1 MPRITRQFAK
11 IDFTNVRAQSAGVGG
26 IGGVDVDVSF
36 QGADAFMA
44 ELNKFLSGFTLVN
57 RRRIAK
63 AGAPYLINAAQNLA
77 PNSPKVHYRYN
88 TAKLIKSIRAP
99 KGYGRKLASYYPG
112 NLDRSIID
120 IGDKRRRVA
129 KGYKVV
135 IGPYYLSWKQDPKG
149 EFKGKR
155 FDAYYAHMVYGSAR
169 AFQQRV
175 MIAALNTAK
184 AQIRTA
190 MISEAVKV
198 QKELV
203 RGNEYLR

>member
-11 IDFTNVRAQSAGVGG
+11 IDFTNVRAQKAGVSGL
-26 IGGVDVDVSF
+26 GGVDVETSF
-36 QGADAFMA
+36 QNADAFLA

-77 PNSPKVHYRYN
+77 PNSQKIHYRYQ
-88 TAKLIKSIRAP
+88 TAKLIKSVRAP
-99 KGYGRKLASYYPG
+99 KGYGRKVAEYHPG

-120 IGDKRRRVA
+120 IGEKRRSVA

-135 IGPYYLSWKQDPKG
+135 VGPYYQSWKQEPKG
-149 EFKGKR
+149 AFKGNR
-155 FDAYYAHMVYGSAR
+155 VDAYYAHMIYGSSR

-175 MIAALNTAK
+175 MIAALNIAK

-198 QKELV
+198 QRELI